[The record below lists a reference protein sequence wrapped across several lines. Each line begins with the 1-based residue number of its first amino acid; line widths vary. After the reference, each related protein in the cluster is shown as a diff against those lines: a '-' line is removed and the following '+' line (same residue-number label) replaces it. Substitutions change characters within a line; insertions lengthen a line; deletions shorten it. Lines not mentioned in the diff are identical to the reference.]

1 MRTNAP
7 SIQQLKAI
15 AHPDRLRMMALLRN
29 GPTCVCHI
37 QRFLGKP
44 QPYVSQQLRRLR
56 QAGLVSA
63 RRQGQRV
70 FYELTA
76 LGRLPWMDLLLRS
89 ALPSP
94 PRRLRG
100 CPCPTCC
107 PRSDQR
113 SPRRPRR

>member
-1 MRTNAP
+1 MRANAP

-15 AHPDRLRMMALLRN
+15 AHPDRLQIMALLRK
-29 GPTCVCHI
+29 GPACVCHI

-63 RRQGQRV
+63 RRQGQLV

-76 LGRLPWMDLLLRS
+76 PGRLRWMDLLLRS

-94 PRRLRG
+94 PRRIQG
-100 CPCPTCC
+100 CPCPKCC
-107 PRSDQR
+107 PRSDKC
-113 SPRRPRR
+113 SPRR